1 MEGCTMNK
9 YIFTLIE
16 LLIVITI
23 IAILAGIL
31 LPLLSSSRD
40 RAKAIICVSNLKQIG
55 TAFELYSSNNNEMI
69 PSINPATE
77 YIGMAE
83 NLLRDDAGNYRG
95 IGLFISTLNIQPKI
109 FACPLNKK
117 AKANM
122 VKQAYD
128 GTGQVQSAFLYRQN
142 SGEDEAVER
151 ENPELKTSNFDVT
164 WGDKLN
170 LSRSILV
177 DDARYDGNEGATENT
192 NAHYYKEMNVLKGD
206 GHVVTFKSKRDLVHD
221 GTANTM
227 NYIWARTDTAD
238 YIK

>member
-1 MEGCTMNK
+1 MK
-9 YIFTLIE
+9 KHSFTLIE
-16 LLIVITI
+16 LLVVITI

-31 LPLLSSSRD
+31 LPLLSSSKD

-55 TAFELYSSNNNEMI
+55 TSFELYSNSYDGMI
-69 PSINPATE
+69 PPIDPAAE
-77 YIGMAE
+77 YSGAAD
-83 NLLRDDAGNYRG
+83 NLLRDDAGKYRG
-95 IGLFISTLNIQPKI
+95 IGLFIETLKIQPKI
-109 FACPLNKK
+109 FSCPLNKK
-117 AKANM
+117 ARDNM

-151 ENPELKTSNFDVT
+151 ENPELKTSNLDVT

-170 LSRSILV
+170 LSRSVLV
-177 DDARYDGNEGATENT
+177 DDARYDGSDGAAENT

-206 GHVVTFKSKRDLVHD
+206 GHVVTFKSKKDLVHD
-221 GTANTM
+221 GTPNSM

-238 YIK
+238 YIKK